1 MSDKEKAEFSEKQT
15 TKEMATETPNVM
27 HIESNELDY
36 DAQRLHDLGYK
47 QEFSRS
53 LDMFVQF
60 GFAFSTMAVL
70 PSWSVGFGPALN
82 SGGPTTLF
90 FGWIVVASFVTL
102 IGLGMAEIVSA
113 MPTAGGVYYWCFKL
127 SNEKYGPFAAWMA
140 GYTYLIGLLAVNM
153 TLAYGGAQFIIGMVG
168 IGTGN
173 FIQPEG
179 AYVGIYVGLL
189 VLAGVVNLFGTK
201 VTGIINKFIVLWAL
215 IGTAIIVI
223 AMPVM
228 APTHQSA
235 KWVFTEFINNT
246 GYENVGNVFLL
257 GMLQAGW
264 TLIGYETSAQIVEET
279 HRADIAAPR
288 GIIISILGAWVQ
300 GLVLILAVL
309 FSIQDVDTVAS
320 ATVPIAE
327 LFQSTTNNPHLAIF
341 FLFILLGAQLG
352 SLFNSILACG
362 HLIWAMARDGCLPYS
377 KFFYKLSNGS
387 HTPVRAIMLQLAI
400 CIVIIMPS
408 FATPVF
414 WQAILS
420 AAVIAV
426 NISYG
431 LPFLCRL
438 LFTRNIPL
446 DGPFRLGKFSIPLN
460 VISLAWITFFSVI
473 LCFPSVSPV
482 GPQTM
487 NYASLMIGGVLIFA
501 LFFWFVSGRH
511 FYKGPLQ
518 NADH

>member
-1 MSDKEKAEFSEKQT
+1 MEEKTATEGVQT
-15 TKEMATETPNVM
+15 TETPSNVAVQ

-47 QEFSRS
+47 QEFKRS

-70 PSWSVGFGPALN
+70 PSWSVGFGPSLN
-82 SGGPTTLF
+82 SGGPVALF
-90 FGWIVVASFVTL
+90 FGWIIVATFVSF

-113 MPTAGGVYYWCFKL
+113 FPSAGGVYYWSYKL

-168 IGTGN
+168 LGTGN
-173 FIQPEG
+173 YSQPEG

-189 VLAGVVNLFGTK
+189 IFAALVNFMGTK
-201 VTGIINKFIVLWAL
+201 VTGFINKFLVAWAL
-215 IGTAIIVI
+215 LGTAIIVI
-223 AMPVM
+223 AMPAM
-228 APTHQSA
+228 APSHQSA

-246 GYENVGNVFLL
+246 GYESSGIVFLL

-288 GIIISILGAWVQ
+288 GIIVSIIGAWIQ

-309 FSIQDVDTVAS
+309 FSIQDVDAIMS
-320 ATVPIAE
+320 ATVPIAQ
-327 LFQSTTNNPHLAIF
+327 LFQSTTNNPSLAIF
-341 FLFILLGAQLG
+341 FLVILLGAQLG

-377 KFFYKLSNGS
+377 SFFYKLSGNS
-387 HTPVRAIMLQLAI
+387 HTPVRAIMLQLVI
-400 CIVIIMPS
+400 CIIIIMPS
-408 FATPVF
+408 FGSTVF
-414 WQAILS
+414 WQAIMS
-420 AAVIAV
+420 TAVIAV

-431 LPFLCRL
+431 LPFFCRL
-438 LFTRNIPL
+438 MWTRNTMPK
-446 DGPFRLGKFSIPLN
+446 GPFSLGKASIPVN
-460 VISLAWITFFSVI
+460 IISLAWICLFAVI

-482 GPQTM
+482 NPVTM
-487 NYASLMIGGVLIFA
+487 NYASLMIGAVLLFA
-501 LFFWFVSGRH
+501 MFFWLVSGRH
-511 FYKGPLQ
+511 FYKGPMQ
-518 NADH
+518 NVDN